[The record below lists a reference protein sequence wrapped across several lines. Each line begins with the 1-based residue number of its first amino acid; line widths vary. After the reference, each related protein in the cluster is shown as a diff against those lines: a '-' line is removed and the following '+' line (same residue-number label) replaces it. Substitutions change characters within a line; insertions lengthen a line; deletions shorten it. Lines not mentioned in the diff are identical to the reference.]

1 MRFLFIS
8 VLVFIL
14 ACEFDEINKTED
26 KNAWYFYEV
35 ANIGT
40 IEATNA
46 TIPIIG
52 FPSNF
57 YTISGINNEISATPI
72 SDFYEFIDYSVQDV
86 ISLGGNSRFIVG
98 AVNNTN
104 VASIYGL
111 RSISANSESSM
122 FFHENVESGTF
133 IPNDQKSFF
142 GVLESSP
149 SINDLNEVYLTAQI
163 VHYSFVNDNIDTLST
178 HNFDLANFDLS
189 KSIKGFVTKGTDNL
203 YYASQEQLFLWD
215 LTTETLT
222 SISTNTEVKNLL
234 FFDNKVI
241 LVGSANELK
250 IYNEDLILDRT
261 IWLSDVI
268 PTASDKKYTLL
279 KVFTS
284 QIGIHMVLGISSGIN
299 KSDGILVEVMSTLDL
314 LTLSSEGILEGSTVI
329 LEGNEDQNEDLFW
342 NQFELVSQNIN
353 NEAAYFMFKKRLF
366 DAKNEYFVK
375 KTVVN

>member
-122 FFHENVESGTF
+122 FFHENIESGTF

-203 YYASQEQLFLWD
+203 YYAFQEQLFLWD

-222 SISTNTEVKNLL
+222 SISTNTEVKN
-234 FFDNKVI
+234 FH
-241 LVGSANELK
+241 
-250 IYNEDLILDRT
+250 
-261 IWLSDVI
+261 
-268 PTASDKKYTLL
+268 P
-279 KVFTS
+279 
-284 QIGIHMVLGISSGIN
+284 
-299 KSDGILVEVMSTLDL
+299 
-314 LTLSSEGILEGSTVI
+314 
-329 LEGNEDQNEDLFW
+329 
-342 NQFELVSQNIN
+342 
-353 NEAAYFMFKKRLF
+353 
-366 DAKNEYFVK
+366 
-375 KTVVN
+375 